1 MVKIAAI
8 IPARFH
14 STRFQGKPLVTIN
27 GIPMIQ
33 RVYRQVEKSGRFS
46 PTDIMVATDDR
57 RIASVVKAFG
67 GNAVMTSPD
76 HQSGSERLWEVM
88 EKRDFAAAINIQGD
102 EPILSEKLIAG
113 LYDELE
119 TGQYD
124 VVTPGC
130 HNTAY
135 EDYLSRNVVKVV
147 MDKDYQALYFSR
159 SPIPFVEKELF
170 EGFYQHI
177 GMYGYLKD
185 ALRRFINLPR
195 SQLETREKLEQLRF
209 LENGIKIKV
218 LITPYKSVGVDVPDD
233 LLKVEKLLQ
242 EKEHGNQ

>member
-1 MVKIAAI
+1 M
-8 IPARFH
+8 
-14 STRFQGKPLVTIN
+14 
-27 GIPMIQ
+27 
-33 RVYRQVEKSGRFS
+33 EE
-46 PTDIMVATDDR
+46 
-57 RIASVVKAFG
+57 RI
-67 GNAVMTSPD
+67 
-76 HQSGSERLWEVM
+76 
-88 EKRDFAAAINIQGD
+88 
-102 EPILSEKLIAG
+102 EKLIANI
-113 LYDELE
+113 YDELE

-124 VVTPGC
+124 VVTPASR
-130 HNTAY
+130 NTAY

-147 MDKDYQALYFSR
+147 VDKDYQALYFSR
-159 SPIPFVEKELF
+159 SPIPFVERELF

-218 LITPYKSVGVDVPDD
+218 LITPYKSVGVDVPAD

-242 EKEHGNQ
+242 EKEHGNR